1 MKGVATHKQVV
12 WWCIIALTCLAGTAP
27 LIGWLIFVVTVTIT
41 CMAKVMMIQCRT
53 ISFDHKV
60 FNTGKTYIYS
70 LFHMSKQ
77 HKIWPNTNSMLLGS
91 TFSTSHKPLVFQR
104 ELQVRSTCDPMPE
117 RSRAGANVVRGS
129 KQHNSDLD

>member
-104 ELQVRSTCDPMPE
+104 EFRCAAHAIRCQNDPEQVRMLCGEANSTT
-117 RSRAGANVVRGS
+117 
-129 KQHNSDLD
+129 LI